1 MSQGE
6 ILVPEPEVTE
16 ADVDAEVGLLCL
28 RLREAIIYRDHL
40 RSLLRSWAMLSL
52 LGWGLTFGALT
63 VAIWSYLRLDQQ
75 APQVPDIISA
85 VGAFV
90 VVIAVFFAV
99 ISSYRLALVAHAVSE
114 ATLRTKHARVVTEA
128 LEAENSQP
136 LGGVARM
143 SGAKL
148 PAVVRKISPAEK
160 VEEARIAS
168 NRLITSDSETRQLIE
183 VPKRLDALR
192 SSVLAGILGA
202 AIGLPGFS
210 LLGLVLGIALPAT
223 FAAGGIG
230 LLAGAALAILRWRG
244 RDRWRFEKILD
255 HLKMGLVELD
265 ERIAR
270 LKKEIDGFRGAAPA
284 NICEQ
289 MWEEY
294 SHLRYQRTQIEARI
308 ADAAKEFSGS

>member
-1 MSQGE
+1 M
-6 ILVPEPEVTE
+6 TE

-28 RLREAIIYRDHL
+28 RLREAIIYREHL
-40 RSLLRSWAMLSL
+40 RSLLRTWAMLSL
-52 LGWGLTFGALT
+52 LSWGLTFVAVT
-63 VAIWSYLRLDQQ
+63 VVIWAYLQRDQQ
-75 APQVPDIISA
+75 APHATDIISA

-90 VVIAVFFAV
+90 VVIALFFAV
-99 ISSYRLALVAHAVSE
+99 ISSYRLALAGHAVSE
-114 ATLRTKHARVVTEA
+114 ATLRIEHARVVAEA

-136 LGGVARM
+136 IGGAPRM
-143 SGAKL
+143 SGVKR
-148 PAVVRKISPAEK
+148 PAVARKIPPAEK

-168 NRLITSDSETRQLIE
+168 IRLITSDSETRQLID
-183 VPKRLDALR
+183 VPKRLEALR
-192 SSVLAGILGA
+192 SSVLAGILGG

-210 LLGLVLGIALPAT
+210 LPGLVLGIALPAT

-230 LLAGAALAILRWRG
+230 LVAGATLAVLRWRG

-255 HLKMGLVELD
+255 HLKIGLAELD

-270 LKKEIDGFRGAAPA
+270 LKKEIDGFRRTAPA